1 MAHSKFFS
9 NPFGATWVVSF
20 VSNLPAQHVG
30 WRMPVTTF
38 RPVKWVTSGREPQ
51 RSQVGGAAA
60 GGGEGGEGG
69 GVFPGVDG
77 GDGGRGGGK
86 SSTQHA
92 AADSKRY
99 CPVLLATL
107 HSPLPAV
114 KLYSLSRAAAH
125 VYKVPSL

>member
-9 NPFGATWVVSF
+9 NPFGATWVVSL

-30 WRMPVTTF
+30 WK
-38 RPVKWVTSGREPQ
+38 VKWSGREPQ

-77 GDGGRGGGK
+77 GDGGGGGGK

-107 HSPLPAV
+107 HSALAAV

>member
-1 MAHSKFFS
+1 M
-9 NPFGATWVVSF
+9 G
-20 VSNLPAQHVG
+20 
-30 WRMPVTTF
+30 
-38 RPVKWVTSGREPQ
+38 
-51 RSQVGGAAA
+51 
-60 GGGEGGEGG
+60 GGGEGE
-69 GVFPGVDG
+69 V
-77 GDGGRGGGK
+77 
-86 SSTQHA
+86 SLTQHA